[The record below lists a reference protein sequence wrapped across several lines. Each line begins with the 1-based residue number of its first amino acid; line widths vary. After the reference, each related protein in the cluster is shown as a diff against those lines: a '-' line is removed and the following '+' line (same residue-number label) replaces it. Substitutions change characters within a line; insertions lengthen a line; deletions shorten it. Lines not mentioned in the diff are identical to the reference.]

1 MSADVSY
8 RVEREEPRIE
18 HDLRHIE
25 EGCDLAFDLARA
37 GSVERQHSAEAHHVV
52 AERVTSFAAP
62 CSGTV
67 EWSSDFCSASFEAT
81 CPAEE
86 FGPGY
91 RNRQVS
97 HTSFTM
103 DGLIRTGTFEL
114 TVFDAKG
121 DIFCESTYDTLTEN
135 ESCRP

>member
-1 MSADVSY
+1 
-8 RVEREEPRIE
+8 
-18 HDLRHIE
+18 
-25 EGCDLAFDLARA
+25 
-37 GSVERQHSAEAHHVV
+37 VV

-91 RNRQVS
+91 RNKQVS

-114 TVFDAKG
+114 TVFDANG

-135 ESCRP
+135 DSCRP